1 MSDLRERIA
10 AIHKAHVLAHYSGS
24 TEGPMWVCHCGIDG
38 LVAESHDLHVADALT
53 CELSDNP
60 WCCASDKLQANM
72 DGFDAGHLTALKSV
86 KYMVRA
92 LSKEDALEVIDE
104 LIQSTEL
111 RKAENE

>member
-1 MSDLRERIA
+1 MTESVLIGGEPEDVYLRGGEIIISGCCSLCLDEAVPLAIA
-10 AIHKAHVLAHYSGS
+10 LLKAAG
-24 TEGPMWVCHCGIDG
+24 TGWE
-38 LVAESHDLHVADALT
+38 LT
-53 CELSDNP
+53 MFDKSL
-60 WCCASDKLQANM
+60 CCASDKLQANM

-104 LIQSTEL
+104 LIHTAEL